1 MIDVS
6 ELIKGNIK
14 LDSDTLV
21 ELKELV
27 DKYPF
32 FQTARLLYITNLFA
46 LRSENFTA
54 EMKKGSVF
62 ITDRRTLFSII
73 EGKNYDIEYDYES
86 MPNRIETEGDENRT
100 ISLIDNFLLAQKE
113 ESAGKSVRVSP
124 SIADL
129 TTDYTSFLM
138 QQEGDTPQE
147 DESKPKLKGEE
158 LIDSFI
164 EETKGKQ
171 RFEMADL
178 DAEFKSPEI
187 SDEDEEIYTENMVNI
202 YIRQGRYEQA
212 LEILRKICLTNPK
225 KTINFATQI
234 KLLEVITESKK
245 KSQIKES

>member
-1 MIDVS
+1 MIEVS
-6 ELIKGNIK
+6 ELIKGKIR

-27 DKYPF
+27 DRYPF
-32 FQTARLLYITNLFA
+32 FQTARLLYIVNLFV
-46 LRSENFTA
+46 LRSKDFVE
-54 EMKKGSVF
+54 ELKKGSVF

-73 EGKNYDIEYDYES
+73 EGKNYDIEYDVNVLS
-86 MPNRIETEGDENRT
+86 DRIETEGDENRT
-100 ISLIDNFLLAQKE
+100 ISLIDNFL
-113 ESAGKSVRVSP
+113 SAHDETSSGKTTRVSP

-138 QQEGDTPQE
+138 QQE
-147 DESKPKLKGEE
+147 DETMQTDDEKPKLKGEE

-171 RFEMADL
+171 RVEIGELAS
-178 DAEFKSPEI
+178 EFKSPEI

-202 YIRQGRYEQA
+202 YIKQGRYEQA

-225 KTINFATQI
+225 KTVNFATLI

-245 KSQIKES
+245 

>member
-1 MIDVS
+1 MIEVS
-6 ELIKGNIK
+6 ELIKGK
-14 LDSDTLV
+14 MRLDSDTLV

-27 DKYPF
+27 DRYPF
-32 FQTARLLYITNLFA
+32 FQTARLLYIVNLFV
-46 LRSENFTA
+46 LRSKDFVE
-54 EMKKGSVF
+54 ELKKGSVF

-73 EGKNYDIEYDYES
+73 EGKNYDIEYDGNVLS
-86 MPNRIETEGDENRT
+86 DRIETEGDENRT
-100 ISLIDNFLLAQKE
+100 ISLIDNFL
-113 ESAGKSVRVSP
+113 SAHDETSSGKTTRVSP

-138 QQEGDTPQE
+138 QQE
-147 DESKPKLKGEE
+147 DETTQTDDEKPKLKGEE

-171 RFEMADL
+171 RVEIGELAS
-178 DAEFKSPEI
+178 EFKSPEI

-202 YIRQGRYEQA
+202 YIKQGRYEQA

-225 KTINFATQI
+225 KTVNFATLI

-245 KSQIKES
+245 

>member
-1 MIDVS
+1 MIEVS
-6 ELIKGNIK
+6 ELIKGKIR

-27 DKYPF
+27 DRYPF
-32 FQTARLLYITNLFA
+32 FQTARLLYIVNLFV
-46 LRSENFTA
+46 LRSKDFVE
-54 EMKKGSVF
+54 ELKKGSVF

-73 EGKNYDIEYDYES
+73 EGKNYDIEYDVNVLS
-86 MPNRIETEGDENRT
+86 DRIETEGDENRT
-100 ISLIDNFLLAQKE
+100 ISLIDNFL
-113 ESAGKSVRVSP
+113 SAHDETSSGKTARVSP

-138 QQEGDTPQE
+138 QQE
-147 DESKPKLKGEE
+147 DETMQTDDEKPKLKGEE

-171 RFEMADL
+171 RLEIGELAS
-178 DAEFKSPEI
+178 EFKSPEI

-202 YIRQGRYEQA
+202 YIKQGRYEQA
-212 LEILRKICLTNPK
+212 LEILRRICLTNPK
-225 KTINFATQI
+225 KTVNFATLI

-245 KSQIKES
+245 

>member
-1 MIDVS
+1 MIEVS
-6 ELIKGNIK
+6 ELIKGK
-14 LDSDTLV
+14 ARLDSDTLV

-27 DKYPF
+27 ERYPF
-32 FQTARLLYITNLFA
+32 FQTARLLYIVNLFV
-46 LRSENFTA
+46 LRSKDFVE
-54 EMKKGSVF
+54 ELKKGSVF

-73 EGKNYDIEYDYES
+73 EGKNYDIEYDVNVLS
-86 MPNRIETEGDENRT
+86 DRIETEGDENRT
-100 ISLIDNFLLAQKE
+100 ISLIDNFL
-113 ESAGKSVRVSP
+113 SAHDETSSGKTTRVSP

-138 QQEGDTPQE
+138 QQE
-147 DESKPKLKGEE
+147 DETMQTDDEKPKLKGEE

-171 RFEMADL
+171 RVEIGELAS
-178 DAEFKSPEI
+178 EFKSPEI

-202 YIRQGRYEQA
+202 YIKQGRYEQA

-225 KTINFATQI
+225 KTVNFATLI

-245 KSQIKES
+245 

>member
-1 MIDVS
+1 MIEVS
-6 ELIKGNIK
+6 ELIKGK
-14 LDSDTLV
+14 MRLDSDTLV

-27 DKYPF
+27 DRYPF
-32 FQTARLLYITNLFA
+32 FQTARLLYIVNLFV
-46 LRSENFTA
+46 LRSKDFVE
-54 EMKKGSVF
+54 ELKKGSVF

-73 EGKNYDIEYDYES
+73 EGKNYDIEYDVNVLS
-86 MPNRIETEGDENRT
+86 DRIETEGDENRA
-100 ISLIDNFLLAQKE
+100 ISLIDNFL
-113 ESAGKSVRVSP
+113 SAHDETSSGKTTRVSP

-138 QQEGDTPQE
+138 KQE
-147 DESKPKLKGEE
+147 DENTQTDDEKPKLKGEE

-171 RFEMADL
+171 RLEIGELAS
-178 DAEFKSPEI
+178 EFKSPEI

-202 YIRQGRYEQA
+202 YIKQGRYEQA

-225 KTINFATQI
+225 KTVNFATLI

-245 KSQIKES
+245 

>member
-1 MIDVS
+1 MIEVS
-6 ELIKGNIK
+6 ELIKGK
-14 LDSDTLV
+14 MRLDSDTLV

-27 DKYPF
+27 DRYPF
-32 FQTARLLYITNLFA
+32 FQTARLLYIVNLFV
-46 LRSENFTA
+46 LRSKDFVE
-54 EMKKGSVF
+54 ELKKGSVF

-73 EGKNYDIEYDYES
+73 EGKNYDIEYDVNVLS
-86 MPNRIETEGDENRT
+86 DRIETEGDENRT
-100 ISLIDNFLLAQKE
+100 ISLIDNFL
-113 ESAGKSVRVSP
+113 SAHDETSSGKTTRVSP

-138 QQEGDTPQE
+138 QQE
-147 DESKPKLKGEE
+147 DETMQTDDEKPKLKGEE

-171 RFEMADL
+171 RVEIGELAS
-178 DAEFKSPEI
+178 EFKSPEI

-202 YIRQGRYEQA
+202 YIKQGRYGQA

-225 KTINFATQI
+225 KTVNFATLI

-245 KSQIKES
+245 